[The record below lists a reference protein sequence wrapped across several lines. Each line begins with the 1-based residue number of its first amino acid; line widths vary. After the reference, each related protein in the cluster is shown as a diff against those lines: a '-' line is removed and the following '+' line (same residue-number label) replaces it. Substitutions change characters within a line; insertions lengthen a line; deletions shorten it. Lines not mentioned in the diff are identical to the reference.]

1 MKTQS
6 ISHLLYYPIT
16 FYARSS
22 PSDSYLSFPRSVL
35 SILSLL
41 VAWNHRYADNHKWR
55 AEKRVETGRE
65 RAEREGGRDIEGWQE
80 GTCAG
85 FVRQRGSWFEW
96 SYATWLEI
104 LSNLRLH
111 ITWQQRCA
119 RLQIEPA
126 SVAGR
131 SRESEDDYKRWYE
144 RFHERCNYVFVGILR
159 VYISSTC
166 DFSNCDPRRSRAK
179 QEFVSSFFALQ
190 GSSPSK
196 RVPLWSALHSVP
208 STPSIIFWSR
218 ICSILERT
226 GARCLEP
233 TSRTWL
239 ETLVSLRLYEAS
251 KVGRARKRE
260 RENARTCGSWILGPM
275 KTTMRKALCCGNSAA
290 ETKKRIGEHRFRRR
304 NFPSQPSVRA
314 SSSHSLWIPEFRAR
328 VVGTQPWA
336 ALSGHPRIYR
346 IHHDEFRGIRCL
358 DGFYSVV
365 PSWKRIRS

>member
-1 MKTQS
+1 MLRDWKSCPIYDYILRDNNDAPDYKSNRQAWLTDRENPRMITNADTNVS
-6 ISHLLYYPIT
+6 MNVAIT
-16 FYARSS
+16 FSLEYYTYTYPPPATFQTVTRS
-22 PSDSYLSFPRSVL
+22 
-35 SILSLL
+35 
-41 VAWNHRYADNHKWR
+41 
-55 AEKRVETGRE
+55 
-65 RAEREGGRDIEGWQE
+65 
-80 GTCAG
+80 
-85 FVRQRGSWFEW
+85 
-96 SYATWLEI
+96 
-104 LSNLRLH
+104 
-111 ITWQQRCA
+111 
-119 RLQIEPA
+119 
-126 SVAGR
+126 
-131 SRESEDDYKRWYE
+131 
-144 RFHERCNYVFVGILR
+144 
-159 VYISSTC
+159 
-166 DFSNCDPRRSRAK
+166 DPLWAK

-304 NFPSQPSVRA
+304 NFPSQSSVRA

>member
-55 AEKRVETGRE
+55 AGRNRE
-65 RAEREGGRDIEGWQE
+65 RTRREGRREGYRGVTRRDLRGVRETAWFVVRMILRYVTGNLVQFTITYYVTTTMRPTTNRTGKRGWPIERIRGWLQ
-80 GTCAG
+80 TLIRT
-85 FVRQRGSWFEW
+85 FPWTLQLRFRWNI
-96 SYATWLEI
+96 TRMHI
-104 LSNLRLH
+104 LLLRLFKLWPEA
-111 ITWQQRCA
+111 I
-119 RLQIEPA
+119 P
-126 SVAGR
+126 
-131 SRESEDDYKRWYE
+131 
-144 RFHERCNYVFVGILR
+144 
-159 VYISSTC
+159 
-166 DFSNCDPRRSRAK
+166 K

-314 SSSHSLWIPEFRAR
+314 SSHSLWIPEFRAR